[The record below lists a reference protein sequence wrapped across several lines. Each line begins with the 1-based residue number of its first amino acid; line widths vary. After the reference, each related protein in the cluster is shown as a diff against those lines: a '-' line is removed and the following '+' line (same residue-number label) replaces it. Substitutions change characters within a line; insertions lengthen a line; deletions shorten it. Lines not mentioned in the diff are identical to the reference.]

1 MIEVKERYVIDQAG
15 VPVAVQL
22 DIADYRKLLEALED
36 ADAVRVYDEA
46 KASPG
51 RLIPLEQAMPEL
63 ERRRQ

>member
-36 ADAVRVYDEA
+36 LDAVRVYDEA